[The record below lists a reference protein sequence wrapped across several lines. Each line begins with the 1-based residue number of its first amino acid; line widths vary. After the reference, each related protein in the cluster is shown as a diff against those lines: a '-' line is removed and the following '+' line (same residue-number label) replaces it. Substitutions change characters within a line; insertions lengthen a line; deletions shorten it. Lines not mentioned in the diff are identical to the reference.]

1 MLLWPGA
8 FGRRLLPSPCA
19 LPRAFAR
26 FYSRAFSSIP
36 AFHVS
41 YIAQRVALPLYTVDA
56 LTGDSAV
63 AILTAVIDA
72 VDTAVA
78 NNDNLCALRD
88 RAVDLLEVIAES
100 CVELQ
105 ASGAYARIV
114 SALTDALR
122 EICDYARAYGQ
133 RSVIAKLL
141 FGSGHRERFEDLSG
155 QLAELTR
162 DATFAISTKTAAK
175 VAGMVG
181 RLQAATAY
189 VVRSAD
195 RRH

>member
-1 MLLWPGA
+1 
-8 FGRRLLPSPCA
+8 
-19 LPRAFAR
+19 
-26 FYSRAFSSIP
+26 
-36 AFHVS
+36 
-41 YIAQRVALPLYTVDA
+41 
-56 LTGDSAV
+56 V
-63 AILTAVIDA
+63 AILTAVVDA

-88 RAVDLLEVIAES
+88 RAIDLLEVIAES
-100 CVELQ
+100 CAELQ
-105 ASGAYARIV
+105 VSGAYARII

-133 RSVIAKLL
+133 RSVLAKLL
-141 FGSGHRERFEDLSG
+141 FGFGHRERFEDLSG

-162 DATFAISTKTAAK
+162 DATFALSTKTATR

-189 VVRSAD
+189 VVSSAELGSRYSSKQSAPHSD
-195 RRH
+195 RRGDPPIHLTRSHSAAPHSQPSCRTRRPR

>member
-1 MLLWPGA
+1 MSSSHLL
-8 FGRRLLPSPCA
+8 LSPSPRSLA
-19 LPRAFAR
+19 
-26 FYSRAFSSIP
+26 
-36 AFHVS
+36 
-41 YIAQRVALPLYTVDA
+41 
-56 LTGDSAV
+56 GESAV
-63 AILTAVIDA
+63 AVLTAIVDA

-78 NNDNLCALRD
+78 NSDNLRALRE

-100 CVELQ
+100 RAELQ

-133 RSVIAKLL
+133 RSVLARLL
-141 FGSGHRERFEDLSG
+141 FSGGHKERFEDLSG

-162 DATFAISTKTAAK
+162 DATFAISADTAAR

-189 VVRSAD
+189 VARSSERGSRYNAMESAPHSD
-195 RRH
+195 RT